1 MSQLTRGSFA
11 DISLSI
17 LRAVT
22 GFLFFQHGA
31 QKLFGLMGGNAQEL
45 FSLMW
50 VTGMLEFFGG
60 LAILAG
66 LYTRPVAFL
75 LSGLMAVAYF
85 WRHMPRGFWPIENSG
100 ERAVLYC
107 FLFFFLFAIGGG
119 SYSVDAWLRKKR

>member
-1 MSQLTRGSFA
+1 MSQLTKGTFA
-11 DISLSI
+11 DIGLGL

-22 GFLFFQHGA
+22 GFLFFEHGA
-31 QKLFGLMGGNAQEL
+31 RKLFGLLGGDAQEL

-60 LAILAG
+60 LAIMAG

-85 WRHMPRGFWPIENSG
+85 WRHMPRGFWPIENGG
-100 ERAVLYC
+100 ELAILYC
-107 FLFFFLFAIGGG
+107 FVFFFLFAIGGG
-119 SYSVDAWLRKKR
+119 SYSLDAWLRKKR

>member
-1 MSQLTRGSFA
+1 MSQLTKGSFA
-11 DISLSI
+11 DISLSM

-22 GFLFFQHGA
+22 GFLLFQHGA
-31 QKLFGLMGGNAQEL
+31 QKLFGLLDGNAQEL
-45 FSLMW
+45 LSLMW
-50 VTGMLEFFGG
+50 VAGVLEFFGG

-85 WRHMPRGFWPIENSG
+85 WRHMPRGFWPIENGG
-100 ERAVLYC
+100 ELAILYC
-107 FLFFFLFAIGGG
+107 FVFFFLFAIGGG

>member
-1 MSQLTRGSFA
+1 VSQLTRGSFA
-11 DISLSI
+11 DISLGM

-31 QKLFGLMGGNAQEL
+31 QKLFGLLGGNAQEL

-50 VTGMLEFFGG
+50 VTGVLELFGG
-60 LAILAG
+60 LAIMAG

-85 WRHMPRGFWPIENSG
+85 WRHMPRAFWPIENRG
-100 ERAVLYC
+100 ETAMLYC
-107 FLFFFLFAIGGG
+107 FVFFFLFAIGGG

>member
-1 MSQLTRGSFA
+1 VSQLTKGSFA
-11 DISLSI
+11 DISLSL

-31 QKLFGLMGGNAQEL
+31 QKLFGLLGGDASEL

-50 VTGMLEFFGG
+50 VTGVLEFFGG
-60 LAILAG
+60 LAIMAG

-85 WRHMPRGFWPIENSG
+85 WRHMPSGFWPIENGG
-100 ERAVLYC
+100 EKAMFYC
-107 FLFFFLFAIGGG
+107 FVFFFLFAIGGG
-119 SYSVDAWLRKKR
+119 GYSLDAWLRKKR